1 MGEMTLPTGATLLL
15 YTDGLIE
22 DRTSSLNEGL
32 DRLAK
37 TALAHFDADPGAM
50 IDEILEFTRGGPSRL
65 KRRQVGVEELLAKL
79 QRLIEPDMASRGIRF
94 TSELGYAGTVSVDL
108 DRILRAMLN
117 IASNALDAMEPGGT
131 FAVRSRGRDGLVEID
146 LSDTGRGIPLEL
158 QPRIY
163 EPFFTHGKP
172 RGIGLGMSIT
182 RKIVEEHGGRI
193 RLESELGRG
202 TTFTV
207 CLPADPVLV
216 AAPPSGD
223 SVPASRPA
231 P

>member
-1 MGEMTLPTGATLLL
+1 
-15 YTDGLIE
+15 
-22 DRTSSLNEGL
+22 
-32 DRLAK
+32 
-37 TALAHFDADPGAM
+37 
-50 IDEILEFTRGGPSRL
+50 
-65 KRRQVGVEELLAKL
+65 VGVEELLAKL

-94 TSELGYAGTVSVDL
+94 AAELGYAGTVSVDL

-131 FAVRSRGRDGLVEID
+131 FAVRSRGQNGLVEID
-146 LSDTGRGIPLEL
+146 LADTGRGIPAEL

-163 EPFFTHGKP
+163 DPFFTHGKP

-193 RLESELGRG
+193 LLQSEMGRG

-207 CLPADPVLV
+207 CLPADPVPMG
-216 AAPPSGD
+216 APASDTP
-223 SVPASRPA
+223 VPASRPA
-231 P
+231 S